1 MATNVIIT
9 KDGDKRGRTDAG
21 TLLKRFQKKM
31 QETGVVPK
39 VKSRKHFQRA
49 HSKLKMKKDKL
60 VKLESAKKY
69 EFLRKMGK
77 LQVRTFTRPGANI
90 PTPPRIAKPET
101 K

>member
-9 KDGDKRGRTDAG
+9 KDGDKKGRADSA

-31 QETGVVPK
+31 QESGVVPK
-39 VKSRKHFQRA
+39 VKSKKHFGRT

-60 VKLESAKKY
+60 VKLESAKKF
-69 EFLRKMGK
+69 EFLKKMGK
-77 LQVRTFTRPGANI
+77 LQVRTFRPQAAI
-90 PTPPRIAKPET
+90 ATPPRIAKPDA